1 MKTSTC
7 LKISSLSFI
16 LIGIFVLITIW
27 VTPEVLPYFENEQ
40 ALTAARAWGDINGI
54 IFLSLGLVWFLGSK
68 MEDSSSKKLL
78 LLGNIMIG
86 IVLIFAATFHHVV
99 LHSGPPPPVFI
110 LVSTSIIFAVIGWRK
125 EKASLTK

>member
-7 LKISSLSFI
+7 LKISSLCFI
-16 LIGIFVLITIW
+16 LLGIFVLITIL
-27 VTPEVLPYFENEQ
+27 TPEVLPYFENEQ

-68 MEDSSSKKLL
+68 MKDSSSKKLL

-99 LHSGPPPPVFI
+99 LRSGPPPPVFI

-125 EKASLTK
+125 EKHP

>member
-1 MKTSTC
+1 MKTRTC
-7 LKISSLSFI
+7 LKISSVCFI
-16 LIGIFVLITIW
+16 LLGIFVLITIW

-54 IFLSLGLVWFLGSK
+54 IFLSLGLVWLLGSK

-99 LHSGPPPPVFI
+99 LHTGAPPPVFI
-110 LVSTSIIFAVIGWRK
+110 LVSTSVIFAVIGWRK
-125 EKASLTK
+125 EKHP

>member
-1 MKTSTC
+1 MKASTC
-7 LKISSLSFI
+7 LKISSLCFI
-16 LIGIFVLITIW
+16 LLGIFVLITIW

-86 IVLIFAATFHHVV
+86 IVLICAATFHHVV
-99 LHSGPPPPVFI
+99 LHSGPPSPVFI